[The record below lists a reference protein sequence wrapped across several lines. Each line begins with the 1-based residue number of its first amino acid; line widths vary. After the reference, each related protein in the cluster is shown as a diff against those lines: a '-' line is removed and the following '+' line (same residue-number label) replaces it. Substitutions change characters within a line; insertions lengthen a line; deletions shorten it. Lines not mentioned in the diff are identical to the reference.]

1 MKKIITLLSIITIL
15 TGCSFASSKKVQ
27 AASTTKKTI
36 TVLDKGIKRQITI
49 PSVSSKKANSKQ
61 QSNTKDGVIVVFK
74 DSTLVSIG
82 EFETKYGL
90 RLKSKLVIGY
100 HIFDNQSSMSDSDIV
115 KNIIENEN
123 NVKTVKPNW
132 KKRKTIR

>member
-1 MKKIITLLSIITIL
+1 MKRTITLLSVITIL
-15 TGCSFASSKKVQ
+15 TGYSFASSQKVQ

-36 TVLDKGIKRQITI
+36 TVLDKGIKRHITI

-82 EFETKYGL
+82 ELETKYGL
-90 RLKSKLVIGY
+90 RLKNKLVIGY
-100 HIFDNQSSMSDSDIV
+100 HIFDNQSSISDSDIV

-132 KKRKTIR
+132 KKRNIIR